1 MKPLDEKRLK
11 DFIGLIE
18 SRKAYTE
25 EIARFEAVLKIC
37 RPEFEEKL
45 KTNIERNRAWLN
57 ATENN
62 IIAVCK
68 LIAEA

>member
-1 MKPLDEKRLK
+1 MLNEKRLK
-11 DFIGLIE
+11 DLIGMVE
-18 SRKAYTE
+18 SRAAYVE

-45 KTNIERNRAWLN
+45 KVNIERNRAWLN

-62 IIAVCK
+62 ITTVCK